1 MTAILARDKSRY
13 HYDARVPRARGRGRQ
28 PQEGEAIGERIKQTR
43 DRDVTMKEEREKE
56 RVRKEAGTDATKH
69 IHTGEE
75 ETNVMMN
82 GEKPVARCTAPN

>member
-56 RVRKEAGTDATKH
+56 STEGGGNRGNKAYIREK
-69 IHTGEE
+69 
-75 ETNVMMN
+75 ETNV
-82 GEKPVARCTAPN
+82 